1 MLRIQVAREP
11 SGSQINSS
19 LQGPVFDK
27 PQVFLLNLSCILL
40 YFYE

>member
-1 MLRIQVAREP
+1 MLRIQVAYEP

-27 PQVFLLNLSCILL
+27 PQVFQFDNTYKIL
-40 YFYE
+40 